1 MRVNKNILVKE
12 MARKCLSVNELA
24 ELTGLGTTTIVKM
37 KNGKGQPRTKTLGLI
52 AKILD
57 IDVEVL
63 LLDD

>member
-37 KNGKGQPRTKTLGLI
+37 KNGRG
-52 AKILD
+52 
-57 IDVEVL
+57 
-63 LLDD
+63 